1 MYDSIN
7 NVKVKS
13 FTGFHS
19 DRILFL
25 KYLPLNGY
33 VASCSAD
40 TTVNV
45 WNPNT
50 GESIQ
55 KFTRHTNWVYGLE
68 QIEDDV
74 IVSVSMDKAIQIWK
88 ISTGEI
94 IKTINVGAGIYVV
107 KVLSNQFQQL
117 IVCGLATNE
126 NNIEIFTYTSGELVK
141 TLNGHTN
148 RVTTIEILNEQFIAS
163 SGFDFKVN
171 IWDFNNYSI
180 KYTLIGH
187 ENRIYCVKRL
197 SSSLIASGDIN
208 GVINIWNWLNGEQV
222 YVLKGHTAQLYV
234 TSLDLYDEQT
244 LISDSEDKTI
254 KFWNI
259 SNGELIQSIY
269 TNNPKDAIVMLKT
282 GKKILLKKLKV
293 LKIYKTLNCRDILL
307 IRLGLNSFLLRLG
320 KKDSNKISLNYS
332 ENNVSVVET

>member
-1 MYDSIN
+1 LGQLYNLTFFFLFIVVTGDFNSSQIDLYDSIN

-33 VASCSAD
+33 VVSCSAD
-40 TTVNV
+40 TSINI

-55 KFTRHTNWVYGLE
+55 KFTRHTHWVYGLD

-74 IVSVSMDKAIQIWK
+74 IVSVSWDKTIQIWK

-94 IKTINVGAGIYVV
+94 IKTIDVNASIYAV
-107 KVLSNQFQQL
+107 KVLSNKFQQL
-117 IVCGLATNE
+117 IACGLATF
-126 NNIEIFTYTSGELVK
+126 NNSIKIFNYTTGELVK
-141 TLNGHTN
+141 TLNDHTD
-148 RVTTIEILNEQFIAS
+148 RVTSIEILNEQFAAS
-163 SGFDFKVN
+163 GGWDFRVN
-171 IWDFNNYSI
+171 IWDFTNYSI

-187 ENRIYCVKRL
+187 ENKIYCVKRL

-208 GVINIWNWLNGEQV
+208 GVIIIWNWLNGERI
-222 YVLKGHTAQLYV
+222 YTLKGHTAQLYV

-244 LISDSEDKTI
+244 LISDSEDGTI

-259 SNGELIQSIY
+259 SNGDLIQSIN
-269 TNNPKDAIVMLKT
+269 TNYPKDAIVMLKT
-282 GKKILLKKLKV
+282 GK
-293 LKIYKTLNCRDILL
+293 
-307 IRLGLNSFLLRLG
+307 
-320 KKDSNKISLNYS
+320 
-332 ENNVSVVET
+332 